1 IFTKDFGP
9 REIQL
14 DKWKIS
20 GVDINEM
27 MKMKRRSTVAL
38 VEQQKP
44 IDETDYLL
52 LSGIL
57 EVPIDICSFAL
68 DASPNFL
75 RKLRRSVCCLPHLE
89 FDDAVLLKFLKIK
102 RALEKKQEK
111 EDDDEEKDDEEKDD
125 EEDEKKEEKGDDEK
139 KEEKEDDEVVDEVV
153 ELLLHEMLMDAKK
166 SENPDVEALAKVT
179 RRTAERMFWPL
190 TLTEESFIDQHV
202 LAFIEYV
209 LLTDRSLLVSRSS
222 GHIHLSDT
230 EPSSSNGIDSCHRL
244 KPDFLIMMPFKGSNV
259 GLVAVEVKQPSAK
272 SSQVLSDKSK
282 LALECKRMVD
292 DQVLKGSKDPRSFGV
307 LVAGYDCLVF
317 SCTLNETGVYLFVE
331 EEAFSLVKTMNDLAI
346 LPDVV
351 RVFCRLKRMMSQS
364 MANLT
369 KKKKVKGSSR
379 VSLTPLIKP
388 TVALP
393 TGRCSVPSTQ

>member
-1 IFTKDFGP
+1 MT
-9 REIQL
+9 L
-14 DKWKIS
+14 
-20 GVDINEM
+20 
-27 MKMKRRSTVAL
+27 RS
-38 VEQQKP
+38 
-44 IDETDYLL
+44 
-52 LSGIL
+52 
-57 EVPIDICSFAL
+57 
-68 DASPNFL
+68 
-75 RKLRRSVCCLPHLE
+75 
-89 FDDAVLLKFLKIK
+89 
-102 RALEKKQEK
+102 
-111 EDDDEEKDDEEKDD
+111 
-125 EEDEKKEEKGDDEK
+125 
-139 KEEKEDDEVVDEVV
+139 
-153 ELLLHEMLMDAKK
+153 
-166 SENPDVEALAKVT
+166 
-179 RRTAERMFWPL
+179 
-190 TLTEESFIDQHV
+190 ESFIDQHV

-272 SSQVLSDKSK
+272 SSQVLSDRSK

-292 DQVLKGSKDPRSFGV
+292 DQVLKGSKVVWCS
-307 LVAGYDCLVF
+307 C
-317 SCTLNETGVYLFVE
+317 SCCTLNETGVYLFVE

-388 TVALP
+388 TVVLP
-393 TGRCSVPSTQ
+393 TGRCSVPNTQ